1 MQDECK
7 LVRWEEMG
15 GDGRRADMTSG
26 QYTEGFEGGMSSQRR
41 QIESE
46 DFFDRTDDVAGFAAG
61 R

>member
-1 MQDECK
+1 
-7 LVRWEEMG
+7 
-15 GDGRRADMTSG
+15 MTSG